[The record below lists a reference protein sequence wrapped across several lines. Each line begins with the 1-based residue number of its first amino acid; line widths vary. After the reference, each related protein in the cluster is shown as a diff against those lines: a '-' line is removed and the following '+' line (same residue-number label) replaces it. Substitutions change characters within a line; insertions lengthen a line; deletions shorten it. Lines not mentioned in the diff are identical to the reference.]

1 MKKSLHFALVMAM
14 GMMAMSPATAWA
26 EDAFSVTIGGTTT
39 NYEDVTAAFEAA
51 SAGTAATPATVT
63 MLADY
68 DKMIYGQYYLKLTS
82 GVMTFDLNGH
92 ELKPNGNQSAISVQG
107 ADLTIVDNS
116 ASRTGYVGGDRVT
129 AAIDYQTGKL
139 TVHGGTFCGYS
150 TTLALNCWGGAAL
163 TPGGVVLRGGT
174 FINNYS
180 CIGVDNSTDGWNT
193 LDMDGYKFINLD
205 TEEDVAIPVGKE
217 SSIHVSVKVVPEVS
231 TGISDLNVMSTSKA
245 VKTFENGQ
253 LVITK
258 DGKRYNAAGQMMK

>member
-68 DKMIYGQYYLKLTS
+68 SKSIPGQYYLKLTS

-92 ELKPNGNQSAISVQG
+92 ELKPYGNQSAISVQG

-116 ASRTGYVGGDRVT
+116 TSQTGYIGDNVA

-139 TVHGGTFCGYS
+139 TVYGGKFCSYN
-150 TTLALNCWGGAAL
+150 TTLAMNCWGGAAL

-174 FINNYS
+174 FINMDD
-180 CIGVDNSTDGWNT
+180 CIRVGNFTDGWNT

-205 TEEDVAIPVGKE
+205 TEEDVAIPVGE
-217 SSIHVSVKVVPEVS
+217 DYSIRVSVKVVPEVS
-231 TGISDLNVMSTSKA
+231 TGINDLKVEGSKA
-245 VKTFENGQ
+245 VKSIENGQ
-253 LVITK
+253 LVIIK

>member
-116 ASRTGYVGGDRVT
+116 ISQTGYVGDDVT

-150 TTLALNCWGGAAL
+150 TTLAMNCWGGAAL

-174 FINNYS
+174 FINMDD
-180 CIGVDNSTDGWNT
+180 CIGVPDMKDGWNT

-205 TEEDVAIPVGKE
+205 TEEDVAIPVGE
-217 SSIHVSVKVVPEVS
+217 EFYITVSVKVVPEVS
-231 TGISDLNVMSTSKA
+231 TGINDLKVEGSKA
-245 VKTFENGQ
+245 VKSIENGQ